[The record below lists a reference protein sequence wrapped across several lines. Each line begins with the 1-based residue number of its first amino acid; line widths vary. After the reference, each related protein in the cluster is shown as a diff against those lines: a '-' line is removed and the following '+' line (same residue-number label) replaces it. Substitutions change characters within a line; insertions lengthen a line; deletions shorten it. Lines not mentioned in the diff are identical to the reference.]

1 MKRILVSA
9 GEITGINLLLL
20 TKTAKKKKNICFDVI
35 TDIKPTE
42 RICRFFNTEIPKNIN
57 LIQTSVKNL
66 DIIPGQMSNDSAKL
80 AFASLKESVDL
91 IKKRRDEYLCLLTL
105 PVNKNQI
112 SKIHKGFIGH
122 TEYLAFR
129 EKKQTAMLL
138 YSKKISVVP
147 LTTHVA
153 LSDIESMINYKNL
166 YPQFF
171 AVNEFY
177 KRYLK
182 RTPKCAV
189 LCLNPHCSDN
199 GLLGK
204 ADEKILKIT
213 ENLKKDFDVSA
224 PLCAD
229 SAFTKENMKKYDVF
243 FGMYH
248 DQVLIPFKMLS
259 FNSGINATCG
269 LSYLRVSPDHGPA
282 CDKVC
287 SKDVDS
293 GSMEECVRFIMKMFY
308 V

>member
-9 GEITGINLLLL
+9 GEISGINLLLL
-20 TKTAKKKKNICFDVI
+20 TKTAKKKKNICFDLI

-42 RICRFFNTEIPKNIN
+42 KICRFFNAEIPKNVN
-57 LIQTSVKNL
+57 LIQTSVRDLN
-66 DIIPGQMSNDSAKL
+66 ISPGQMSDDSAKL

-91 IKKRRDEYLCLLTL
+91 IMKRRDYYLGLLTL

-112 SKIHKGFIGH
+112 NKIHKGFIGH

-129 EKKQTAMLL
+129 EKKKTAMLL
-138 YSKKISVVP
+138 YSKKITVVP

-153 LSDIESMINYKNL
+153 ISDIESMINYKNL
-166 YPQFF
+166 YAQFL
-171 AVNEFY
+171 AVHEFY
-177 KRYLK
+177 KKRLK
-182 RTPKCAV
+182 RTPKFAV
-189 LCLNPHCSDN
+189 LCLNPHCSDK

-213 ENLKKDFDVSA
+213 ERLKKDFDVSS

-229 SAFTKENMKKYDVF
+229 SAFTPENLKRYDVF

-259 FNSGINATCG
+259 FNSGINVTCG
-269 LSYLRVSPDHGPA
+269 LSFLRVSPDHGPA
-282 CDKVC
+282 CDKVF
-287 SKDVDS
+287 SKDIDS
-293 GSMEECVRFIMKMFY
+293 GSMEECVRFIENIEN
-308 V
+308 